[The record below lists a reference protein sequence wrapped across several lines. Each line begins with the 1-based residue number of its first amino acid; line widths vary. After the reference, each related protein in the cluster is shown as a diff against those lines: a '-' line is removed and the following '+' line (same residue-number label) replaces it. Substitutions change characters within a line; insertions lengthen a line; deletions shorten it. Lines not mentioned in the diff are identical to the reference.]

1 MMKGIYLLLG
11 SNMGDRRSFL
21 KRADLHIR
29 SKVGPV
35 LRRSSV
41 YRTAAW
47 GFTDQ
52 RDFYNQ
58 VLEVEAI
65 LPPVELLKKI
75 EEIMDLMGRS
85 RTEKWRERVIDI
97 DILYYG
103 DHQINQPDLIIP
115 HPRIQERRFT
125 LVPLCEL
132 APEMMHP
139 VLGLCHKELLEAC
152 EDKLDVYKI

>member
-1 MMKGIYLLLG
+1 
-11 SNMGDRRSFL
+11 
-21 KRADLHIR
+21 
-29 SKVGPV
+29 
-35 LRRSSV
+35 
-41 YRTAAW
+41 
-47 GFTDQ
+47 
-52 RDFYNQ
+52 
-58 VLEVEAI
+58 
-65 LPPVELLKKI
+65 
-75 EEIMDLMGRS
+75 
-85 RTEKWRERVIDI
+85 VIDI

-139 VLGLCHKELLEAC
+139 VLGLCHMELLEAC